1 MPSRSPA
8 RSKSSTRS
16 RPWPSDAI
24 EALGPVDILVNN
36 AGVAS
41 RGNTVADTD
50 PDGSVRLVRT
60 HAIGPHWLSAAV
72 LPEMRTRPRGDI
84 VFISS
89 AATRRY
95 AANGAP
101 YNMGKSA
108 MEALAFTLAKEER
121 ANGIHVNIVAPG
133 LVRTEM
139 GRRLVR
145 AWGQDIEAMDPAMP
159 FGRVCRPEDVADV
172 VRWLVSD
179 GAGYVNGERIYVD
192 ARRSVIGPV
201 AWVAWTTMSDTITE
215 PIITVTDQ
223 ALAKI
228 LELRGAEDD
237 PDGLGLRV
245 EVTGVRGADF
255 TYDLSFEPLD
265 ERAEDDVVHEQNG
278 LPVVVPAGS
287 VDNLLGATLDL
298 PSNADQGGLVLRNPN
313 RPQIPSLGDP
323 IELSG
328 TTEEK
333 VRQLLDQQ
341 VNPAIA
347 AHGGYASV
355 VKVEGETAFI
365 TMGGGCQ
372 GCAMSAMTLR
382 EGIES
387 AILGA
392 IPEITEVVDTTD
404 HSVGENP
411 YY

>member
-1 MPSRSPA
+1 
-8 RSKSSTRS
+8 
-16 RPWPSDAI
+16 
-24 EALGPVDILVNN
+24 
-36 AGVAS
+36 
-41 RGNTVADTD
+41 
-50 PDGSVRLVRT
+50 
-60 HAIGPHWLSAAV
+60 
-72 LPEMRTRPRGDI
+72 
-84 VFISS
+84 
-89 AATRRY
+89 
-95 AANGAP
+95 
-101 YNMGKSA
+101 
-108 MEALAFTLAKEER
+108 
-121 ANGIHVNIVAPG
+121 
-133 LVRTEM
+133 
-139 GRRLVR
+139 
-145 AWGQDIEAMDPAMP
+145 
-159 FGRVCRPEDVADV
+159 
-172 VRWLVSD
+172 
-179 GAGYVNGERIYVD
+179 
-192 ARRSVIGPV
+192 
-201 AWVAWTTMSDTITE
+201 MSDTITE
-215 PIITVTDQ
+215 PIITVTEQ

-228 LELRGAEDD
+228 LELRAAEDD
-237 PDGLGLRV
+237 PDGLGLRI

-265 ERAEDDVVHEQNG
+265 ERAEDDVVHEQDG

-313 RPQIPSLGDP
+313 RPTIPRLGDP

-328 TTEEK
+328 TTEDK

-355 VKVEGETAFI
+355 VKVEDEKAFI

-387 AILGA
+387 AILSA